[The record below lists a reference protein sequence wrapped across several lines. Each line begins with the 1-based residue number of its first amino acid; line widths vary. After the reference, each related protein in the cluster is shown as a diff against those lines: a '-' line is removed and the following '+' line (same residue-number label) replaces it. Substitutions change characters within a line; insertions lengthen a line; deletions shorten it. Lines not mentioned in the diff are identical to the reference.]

1 LQCLN
6 VAFSP
11 QPSKE
16 AHEVNPTFH
25 GKVWSTEVYMP
36 VHVAE
41 PSMVVLRIAAD
52 QESVASFNLL
62 FAFLLGLCAGDSD
75 VATAPAF
82 VVEKIVGTLDV
93 SLGTLLVVNEI
104 FAEPVACR
112 N

>member
-1 LQCLN
+1 
-6 VAFSP
+6 
-11 QPSKE
+11 
-16 AHEVNPTFH
+16 
-25 GKVWSTEVYMP
+25 MP

-62 FAFLLGLCAGDSD
+62 FAFLLGVCAGDSD